1 MENFHIKLSEAGG
14 GWETHQSSQ
23 KPLEG
28 AREKVNLVVANEKW
42 RRWGLETRQRAIKEE
57 ELEKMG

>member
-1 MENFHIKLSEAGG
+1 MDNFHIKLSEPGG

-28 AREKVNLVVANEKW
+28 ARESQPGGGK
-42 RRWGLETRQRAIKEE
+42 
-57 ELEKMG
+57 